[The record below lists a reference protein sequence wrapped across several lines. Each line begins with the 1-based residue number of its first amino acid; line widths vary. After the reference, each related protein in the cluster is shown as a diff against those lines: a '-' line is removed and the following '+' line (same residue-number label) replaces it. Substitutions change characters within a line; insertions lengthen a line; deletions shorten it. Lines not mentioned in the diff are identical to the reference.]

1 MVRLKKRN
9 PVAPVE
15 AGKPGS
21 RGGESKKS
29 NSLLLF
35 HSRPQMKNSPVLKM

>member
-9 PVAPVE
+9 LNSTPKWD

-21 RGGESKKS
+21 RE
-29 NSLLLF
+29 
-35 HSRPQMKNSPVLKM
+35 M